1 MIKEIDVLI
10 YNDKSGIS
18 IGVKDI
24 YNDTVVPVTLRDLT
38 ATSFASSIAS
48 EICRVYSITDSDDN
62 IYDNMYKFGRNILAM
77 PDEYRSMITVSL
89 KIDVAEVEGEEDFG
103 YRLKNRREA
112 LGMKREFVASKMDV
126 STSIVTKWEKGERNV
141 PINRLVELCSILK
154 TSPNELLG
162 WEE

>member
-1 MIKEIDVLI
+1 MIKEVDILI
-10 YNDKSGIS
+10 YNDRKGIT

-24 YNDTVVPVTLRDLT
+24 YNDTVVSVILRELT
-38 ATSFASSIAS
+38 GSSFASDVTSKIC
-48 EICRVYSITDSDDN
+48 EIYSITDDDDN
-62 IYDNMYKFGRNILAM
+62 IYDNMYDFGKSILAM
-77 PDEYRSMITVSL
+77 PDEYRSMITITL
-89 KIDVAEVEGEEDFG
+89 NIDVVDSKEEGDIG

-154 TSPNELLG
+154 VSPNELLG
-162 WEE
+162 WER